1 MLDARR
7 SRTGPFSITKSP
19 HISSAHHGQRQCRC
33 VERLAFKRLI
43 GRGYASRV
51 WECVDNVNGARRAVK
66 VYRKGNLCSL
76 NRHQIQREALIHS
89 SIAHPCVLPFF
100 GSFSDVDHVYM
111 ILDYCA
117 KGDLYNYL
125 RAKRRSLTDS
135 QVCSSTVSNSGC
147 WLLLWHGSDVTVP
160 VVRLLIM
167 GIGLMPG
174 WVMHDAKSGTLYF
187 RCFEMQP
194 L

>member
-1 MLDARR
+1 
-7 SRTGPFSITKSP
+7 
-19 HISSAHHGQRQCRC
+19 
-33 VERLAFKRLI
+33 
-43 GRGYASRV
+43 
-51 WECVDNVNGARRAVK
+51 
-66 VYRKGNLCSL
+66 
-76 NRHQIQREALIHS
+76 
-89 SIAHPCVLPFF
+89 
-100 GSFSDVDHVYM
+100 M